1 VENKMVKLLI
11 KTKGMF
17 INIPGL
23 IPFRTPTEVDITK
36 VNINL
41 VISELKKNGIEKYK
55 IISDDSIS
63 LEKTID
69 RTIVKRNSFRNNI
82 TEIKKIDDSSEIL
95 KNIKN
100 QQKSILKIEGLLEKF
115 LNSDVLTSKTSYER
129 KRAEEEISFTKP
141 KKKFDD
147 SVDDFIPS
155 INLENINLKGT
166 SSTRKITNKTDL
178 SNVEK
183 LKNVSKNKKGDL

>member
-1 VENKMVKLLI
+1 MVKLLI

-23 IPFRTPTEVDITK
+23 IPFRTPVEVDITK

-41 VISELKKNGIEKYK
+41 VISELKKNGIERYR

-69 RTIVKRNSFRNNI
+69 RMIVKRNSVRNNI

-115 LNSDVLTSKTSYER
+115 LNSDILTSKTSYER

>member
-1 VENKMVKLLI
+1 MVKLLI

-23 IPFRTPTEVDITK
+23 IPFRTPAEVDITK

-41 VISELKKNGIEKYK
+41 VVSELKKNGIERYK
-55 IISDDSIS
+55 IIYDDDNIS
-63 LEKTID
+63 LERTINKM
-69 RTIVKRNSFRNNI
+69 IVKRNSLRDNLI
-82 TEIKKIDDSSEIL
+82 EIEKNDESSEIL
-95 KNIKN
+95 KSIKT
-100 QQKSILKIEGLLEKF
+100 QQKSISKIEDLLKKF
-115 LNSDVLTSKTSYER
+115 LNNDILNSKTSYER
-129 KRAEEEISFTKP
+129 KRSEEEIIFTKP

-155 INLENINLKGT
+155 INLENIKLKGT
-166 SSTRKITNKTDL
+166 STTRKITNKTDL

-183 LKNVSKNKKGDL
+183 LKNVTKNKKGDL

>member
-23 IPFRTPTEVDITK
+23 IPFRTPAEVDITK

-69 RTIVKRNSFRNNI
+69 RMIVKRNSFRNNI

-129 KRAEEEISFTKP
+129 KRTEEEISFTKP

-155 INLENINLKGT
+155 INLENIKLKGT

>member
-1 VENKMVKLLI
+1 MYDCK
-11 KTKGMF
+11 F
-17 INIPGL
+17 
-23 IPFRTPTEVDITK
+23 
-36 VNINL
+36 
-41 VISELKKNGIEKYK
+41 
-55 IISDDSIS
+55 
-63 LEKTID
+63 
-69 RTIVKRNSFRNNI
+69 
-82 TEIKKIDDSSEIL
+82 
-95 KNIKN
+95 
-100 QQKSILKIEGLLEKF
+100 LKIEGLLEKF
-115 LNSDVLTSKTSYER
+115 LNSDILTSKTSYER

>member
-1 VENKMVKLLI
+1 MVKLLI

-23 IPFRTPTEVDITK
+23 IPFRTPAEVDITK

-41 VISELKKNGIEKYK
+41 VVSELKKNGIEKYK

-63 LEKTID
+63 SERTINKM
-69 RTIVKRNSFRNNI
+69 IVKRNSVRDNV
-82 TEIKKIDDSSEIL
+82 TEIEKVDESNEIL

-115 LNSDVLTSKTSYER
+115 LNSDILTSKTSYER
-129 KRAEEEISFTKP
+129 KRTEEETSFTKP

-155 INLENINLKGT
+155 INLENIK
-166 SSTRKITNKTDL
+166 
-178 SNVEK
+178 VK
-183 LKNVSKNKKGDL
+183 LK

>member
-23 IPFRTPTEVDITK
+23 IPFRTPAEVDITK

-69 RTIVKRNSFRNNI
+69 RMIVKRNSFRNNI

-95 KNIKN
+95 KN